1 MNVSSSSL
9 NAASLQLYGAKD
21 NKKAESTF
29 DTALETETNYPT
41 KKIKSLATDNATQDN
56 ASTSASF
63 EQFVYAPNIS
73 ALFNAYLD
81 KQKLGQNM
89 DGKKK
94 EIADRLTSAGMDKDI
109 AKNYAENGV
118 EFYKQMMEVQLKS
131 KINGEV
137 QRQDNLKQMVGESG
151 KPNPYLQMTGTLI
164 NMYS

>member
-1 MNVSSSSL
+1 MNISSL
-9 NAASLQLYGAKD
+9 SLNTALSQIVNSKE
-21 NKKAESTF
+21 KKATQTF
-29 DTALETETNYPT
+29 DSALETKTNYPT
-41 KKIKSLATDNATQDN
+41 EKIKSATDDTAENYTP
-56 ASTSASF
+56 SGASF

-81 KQKLGQNM
+81 KQKLDQNM

-94 EIADRLTSAGMDKDI
+94 ELADRLTNGGMDKDI

-118 EFYKQMMEVQLKS
+118 ELYKQMMEVQLKS

-137 QRQDNLKQMVGESG
+137 QKQDNLKQMIGDSS